1 MSATNTANREAL
13 ALVQDERP
21 ADLADL
27 IVEYLCELNVE
38 FVFGVPGG
46 AIEPFYNAI
55 ARSQR
60 RGGLRSIEAR
70 HEAGAAFM
78 ADAYARE
85 TRRIGVC
92 CATTGPGATNLI
104 TGVASAY
111 ADRVPLLVI
120 TAQTSL
126 PKFGRNA
133 LQDSSCA
140 AINTVGMFEH
150 CTRYNTLVSH
160 SEQLEPKLIAAL
172 MTCMRE
178 PTGPA
183 HISIPSDVLTTP
195 RIGAGKVVLPS
206 AIKRV
211 AALMDREAL
220 DQLCL
225 AIAGAKRI
233 VVYLGDGAGEAID
246 LIKQFAELTNA
257 AIITG
262 PMGKRWVDAFHPLY
276 YGVFGF
282 AGHKSAR
289 QALEHPDVDL
299 ILAVGSSL
307 GELSTGGW
315 DRLLL
320 NSKLIHIDSTVEH
333 FTRSP
338 MARLHV
344 CGRLKTIFDTL
355 NERVMEVRHWGRTW
369 GEDLLQGLNS
379 AGEEELGFHGSRI
392 RLNQPELCYSE
403 AVPLKPQRLM
413 YELSRRLPD
422 EARIL
427 TDAGN
432 AWCWTTH
439 YLHRP
444 SMRGN
449 YRIALGFGSMGWG
462 IAGAVGTALAC
473 KAPVFCITGD
483 GSYLMSAQEIT
494 VAVQHGLPVIYIVLN
509 DQAYG
514 MVKHGQ
520 RMGGAEP
527 IAYQLPLVDFA
538 ALGRAVGARG
548 YTVKTPE
555 DLMAIDFNA
564 LAEHPGPS
572 IIDVY
577 IDPEEAPPMGDR
589 VKGLKTKTPGQ

>member
-1 MSATNTANREAL
+1 MTATNKAGKEAL
-13 ALVQDERP
+13 SIVREEHRP
-21 ADLADL
+21 DLADL
-27 IVEYLCELNVE
+27 IVEYLTELNVDY
-38 FVFGVPGG
+38 VFGVPGG

-70 HEAGAAFM
+70 HETGAAFM

-111 ADRVPLLVI
+111 ADRVPMLVI

-150 CTRYNTLVSH
+150 CTRYNTLISH
-160 SEQLEPKLIAAL
+160 PEQLEPKLIAAL
-172 MTCMRE
+172 MTCLRE
-178 PTGPA
+178 PTGPV

-195 RIGAGKVVLPS
+195 RGSSGKVVLPS
-206 AIKRV
+206 AIKRA

-220 DQLCL
+220 EQLCQ
-225 AIAGAKRI
+225 AIAHAQRI
-233 VVYLGDGAGEAID
+233 VIYLGDGAGEAID
-246 LIKQFAELTNA
+246 LIKLFAELTNA

-276 YGVFGF
+276 HGVFGF
-282 AGHKSAR
+282 AGHRSAR
-289 QALEHPDVDL
+289 AALEHPDVDL

-315 DRLLL
+315 DSLLL
-320 NSKLIHIDSTVEH
+320 NPKLIHIDSTVEH

-355 NERVMEVRHWGRTW
+355 NEKVMEVRRWGRTW
-369 GEDLLQGLNS
+369 GEDPLQGLNT
-379 AGEEELGFHGSRI
+379 AAEQATGFHGSRI
-392 RLNQPELCYSE
+392 RLNNPELCHSE

-422 EARIL
+422 EARVL

-444 SMRGN
+444 SMRGH
-449 YRIALGFGSMGWG
+449 YRIALGFGSMGWA

-473 KAPVFCITGD
+473 KAPVFCVTGD

-494 VAVQHGLPVIYIVLN
+494 VAVQHKLPVIYIVLN

-520 RMGGAEP
+520 RLGGAEP
-527 IAYQLPLVDFA
+527 IAFELPPVDFA
-538 ALGRAVGARG
+538 AMGRAVGAQG
-548 YTVKTPE
+548 YTVRTPAE
-555 DLMAIDFNA
+555 LMAIDFDA
-564 LAEHPGPS
+564 LATHPGPS
-572 IIDVY
+572 VIDVY
-577 IDPEEAPPMGDR
+577 IDPDEVPPMGDR